1 MRDKVMNRVSIL
13 LGHFRSKK
21 GQALVEY
28 ALVLSLISVLA
39 ISALNTLGI
48 EIRGI
53 YFSIDN
59 SLSTALAGIR

>member
-1 MRDKVMNRVSIL
+1 MRDNVMNRVSIL
-13 LGHFRSKK
+13 LRHFRSRK

-39 ISALNTLGI
+39 ISALNTLGL

>member
-1 MRDKVMNRVSIL
+1 MIKPMIGKIDARRR
-13 LGHFRSKK
+13 HFKSKK

-39 ISALNTLGI
+39 ISALNALGV

-53 YFSIDN
+53 YLSID
-59 SLSTALAGIR
+59 SVLSDAFASIK